1 MYVVGLDRS
10 WLQTPFIFHHKLI
23 KGDDDIAIFERHG
36 VREVFIDTARGVDIA
51 EALSEIRP
59 ADAMHTPT
67 EASPVDG
74 AGAVVNKLAARAPSA
89 AEAVLQP
96 LTMELRAARVL
107 HNEALAVAQNMFDG
121 AALGGGPVKS
131 EGAKKVVTDL
141 MSSIARSPE
150 ANLLLMQMRR
160 FQKDLFSHAVN
171 VCVLSLVVGVLE
183 DFDIDVAGLGVGA
196 LLHDIGETRLPRNL
210 IRKKDGF
217 TNAERRLV
225 EQHPMLGAMLLEQ
238 NLDLAPCARQIV
250 LEHHER
256 IDGSGYPLGVRAG
269 NLSLAGQIVAIT
281 DAYDEMLSGR
291 NQAVL
296 QPVEVLRQLFMQS
309 NAGALD
315 RELVERII
323 RCLGVYPIGSLVELN
338 TGERGIVVAANR
350 TDTLK
355 PTLRIVM
362 SSNGLIHS
370 SGPIVSLAD
379 TKSGAPERR
388 IVGSL
393 DPGKER
399 IDPMAFLKLAPA
411 AAG

>member
-10 WLQTPFIFHHKLI
+10 WLRTSFMFHHKLI
-23 KGDDDIAIFERHG
+23 KGDDDIATFERNG
-36 VREVFIDTARGVDIA
+36 VREVIIDTARGVDIA
-51 EALSEIRP
+51 ESLSEVRP

-67 EASPVDG
+67 EESSVNG
-74 AGAVVNKLAARAPSA
+74 AGAAVNKPAARAPSA
-89 AEAVLQP
+89 AEVVLQP
-96 LTMELRAARVL
+96 LTMELRAARAI

-141 MSSIARSPE
+141 MSSITRSPE

-183 DFDIDVAGLGVGA
+183 EFDINVAGLGVGA

-256 IDGSGYPLGVRAG
+256 IDGSGYPLGVRAS

-296 QPVEVLRQLFMQS
+296 QPGRGFAPIVYAEQRRR
-309 NAGALD
+309 AGSRAGRAHHSL
-315 RELVERII
+315 
-323 RCLGVYPIGSLVELN
+323 PGSLPDRQP
-338 TGERGIVVAANR
+338 GRAQ
-350 TDTLK
+350 
-355 PTLRIVM
+355 
-362 SSNGLIHS
+362 H
-370 SGPIVSLAD
+370 
-379 TKSGAPERR
+379 RR
-388 IVGSL
+388 AWHC
-393 DPGKER
+393 R
-399 IDPMAFLKLAPA
+399 RR
-411 AAG
+411 

>member
-1 MYVVGLDRS
+1 
-10 WLQTPFIFHHKLI
+10 
-23 KGDDDIAIFERHG
+23 
-36 VREVFIDTARGVDIA
+36 
-51 EALSEIRP
+51 
-59 ADAMHTPT
+59 
-67 EASPVDG
+67 
-74 AGAVVNKLAARAPSA
+74 
-89 AEAVLQP
+89 
-96 LTMELRAARVL
+96 MELRAARVI

-121 AALGGGPVKS
+121 ALGGGPVKS

-296 QPVEVLRQLFMQS
+296 QPVEVLRQLFVQS

-379 TKSGAPERR
+379 TKSGALQRR

-411 AAG
+411 AVG

>member
-1 MYVVGLDRS
+1 
-10 WLQTPFIFHHKLI
+10 
-23 KGDDDIAIFERHG
+23 
-36 VREVFIDTARGVDIA
+36 VFIDTARGVDIA

-238 NLDLAPCARQIV
+238 NHDLAPCARQIV
-250 LEHHER
+250 IEHHER

>member
-10 WLQTPFIFHHKLI
+10 WLRTSFIFHHKLI
-23 KGDDDIAIFERHG
+23 KGDDDIATFERNG
-36 VREVFIDTARGVDIA
+36 VREVIIDTARGVDIA
-51 EALSEIRP
+51 ESLSEVPP

-67 EASPVDG
+67 EASSVNG
-74 AGAVVNKLAARAPSA
+74 AGAVVNEPAARVPSA
-89 AEAVLQP
+89 AELVLQP
-96 LTMELRAARVL
+96 LTMELRAARVI

-121 AALGGGPVKS
+121 ALGGGPVKS

-141 MSSIARSPE
+141 MSSIVRSPE

-183 DFDIDVAGLGVGA
+183 DFDIDVTGLGVGA

-210 IRKKDGF
+210 TRKKDGF
-217 TNAERRLV
+217 TDAERRLV

-238 NLDLAPCARQIV
+238 DRDLAPCVRQIV
-250 LEHHER
+250 IEHHER
-256 IDGSGYPLGVRAG
+256 IDGSGYPLGIRAG

-355 PTLRIVM
+355 PTLRIIM

-370 SGPIVSLAD
+370 SGPIISLAD
-379 TKSGAPERR
+379 TKSGVPQRR

-411 AAG
+411 AVG